1 MRGPPYPGSLE
12 TLAGLSPRSQ
22 LPFEGSK
29 NVITSGR
36 ISSFTLMTEG
46 GRQIAT
52 TYPFLMVAL
61 CRGLYLKLEGN
72 STSMENGI
80 LTCDPIPFARIPISG
95 SEGAMPR
102 DGN

>member
-22 LPFEGSK
+22 LPLEGSK

-80 LTCDPIPFARIPISG
+80 QTFDPIPPVGIPISG
-95 SEGAMPR
+95 HETATPT